1 MKAPINNNIAK
12 SFEKLND
19 SLGMKD
25 NKSGSSSAI
34 SDADQNK
41 FKELISN
48 KSDHNIQA
56 NLITEKPQESL
67 TLGDKV
73 LQGIHS
79 IGTNI
84 EDQSKVIKMNLTS
97 DDIMNTKTMFQT
109 QFAMSKLMITQDFTA
124 KVVSKGTQAFDTLL
138 KNQ

>member
-19 SLGMKD
+19 SLNMKE
-25 NKSGSSSAI
+25 NKSNAI
-34 SDADQNK
+34 SNADQNK
-41 FKELISN
+41 FKELMSN
-48 KSDHNIQA
+48 KSDNNIQA
-56 NLITEKPQESL
+56 NLLTEKPPESL

-84 EDQSKVIKMNLTS
+84 ENQSKVMKMNLTS
-97 DDIMNTKTMFQT
+97 DDIMSTKTMFQT

>member
-19 SLGMKD
+19 SLNMKE
-25 NKSGSSSAI
+25 NKSNAI
-34 SDADQNK
+34 SNADQNK
-41 FKELISN
+41 FKELMSN
-48 KSDHNIQA
+48 KSDNNIQA
-56 NLITEKPQESL
+56 NRLTEKPPESL

-84 EDQSKVIKMNLTS
+84 ENQSKVMKMNLTS
-97 DDIMNTKTMFQT
+97 DDIMSTKTMFQT